1 MEVAALRGA
10 VREAPLPWGE
20 GVVIK
25 TTGADRES
33 RCYPLQGK
41 APRIR
46 TRDPKPG
53 VPVQRTPSPD
63 PASARWLIKAPFQP

>member
-1 MEVAALRGA
+1 M
-10 VREAPLPWGE
+10 
-20 GVVIK
+20 IK